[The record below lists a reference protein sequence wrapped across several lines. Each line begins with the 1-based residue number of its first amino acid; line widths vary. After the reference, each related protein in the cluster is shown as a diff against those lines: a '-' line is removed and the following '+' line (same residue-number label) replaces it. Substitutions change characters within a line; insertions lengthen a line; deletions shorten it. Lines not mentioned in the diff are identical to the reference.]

1 MHWNALS
8 FIKKSLPARYNERRA
23 LEAKDKLALVE
34 EIGEARKQW
43 AEAQARLDWAVGKDH
58 IDYTIYALEAAEK
71 RYEMLLRLAKQKQWD
86 NSPIRMEKES
96 G

>member
-1 MHWNALS
+1 MQWNAMS
-8 FIKKSLPARYNERRA
+8 FIKKSLQARYNAKSA
-23 LEAKDKLALVE
+23 LEAKDKCALIE
-34 EIGEARKQW
+34 EIGVARKQW

-58 IDYTIYALEAAEK
+58 IDYSIYALEAAEK